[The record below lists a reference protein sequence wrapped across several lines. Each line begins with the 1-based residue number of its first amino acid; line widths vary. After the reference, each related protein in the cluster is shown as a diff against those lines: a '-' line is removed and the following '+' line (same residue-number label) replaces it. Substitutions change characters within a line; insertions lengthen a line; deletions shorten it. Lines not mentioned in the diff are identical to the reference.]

1 MKNKTLYHFLLEMG
15 TWFKTSEEILERAKN
30 KKLNAQEKNHLSTL
44 YRHWNVGMYDEDP
57 QMLYNELI
65 QMIK

>member
-1 MKNKTLYHFLLEMG
+1 MG